1 MSKLQTTITITL
13 TLLVLAPSAMAQQ
26 PEKDL
31 LLATNRTGTMQ
42 DELNEAGARGY
53 RFAGT
58 QGGETAFGGREAVV
72 IVALDRYRER
82 LQLYPAAVLD
92 DFWRF
97 PIGWAGAVRM
107 CPSTSSVTNSFTI
120 TTRVPS
126 GISPWE
132 AFHVHCSSLD

>member
-26 PEKDL
+26 PEKHL

-58 QGGETAFGGREAVV
+58 QGGATAFGHYCP
-72 IVALDRYRER
+72 ID
-82 LQLYPAAVLD
+82 LQIRAA
-92 DFWRF
+92 
-97 PIGWAGAVRM
+97 
-107 CPSTSSVTNSFTI
+107 
-120 TTRVPS
+120 
-126 GISPWE
+126 
-132 AFHVHCSSLD
+132 

>member
-58 QGGETAFGGREAVV
+58 QAGETAFGGT
-72 IVALDRYRER
+72 
-82 LQLYPAAVLD
+82 
-92 DFWRF
+92 W
-97 PIGWAGAVRM
+97 
-107 CPSTSSVTNSFTI
+107 S
-120 TTRVPS
+120 
-126 GISPWE
+126 
-132 AFHVHCSSLD
+132 